1 MKYFSYIAAK
11 NVEKKFKKK
20 KLTLDHV
27 SLQVESACTSLSISP
42 TGDFLATAHVNYLGI
57 FLWANKTLY
66 SHIALRSINPLSQA
80 PYVDLPISMQT
91 DAAANLDTQ
100 LDELKLDEGDELN
113 GDYQSPSQLDEE
125 LITMSTLAASRWQN
139 LLNIDIVKK
148 RNKPIAPPK
157 KPKQAPFFLPTV
169 TGIDLQFDLSSV
181 SNPNGDDNSKLLMP
195 ENFQNLT
202 KFGEKLSEAKLS
214 GNYQQCADH
223 IIKIGPSMIDFEIK
237 SLHPDGGGSVC
248 LMLQFM
254 KMIEYMLNTN
264 LNFELAQTY
273 LGVFL
278 KAHGR
283 TIVEYSTLKDYL
295 KDIEVAQAKGWKV
308 LEQKLL
314 YGLGVVSNLRNF
326 VSNIK

>member
-1 MKYFSYIAAK
+1 
-11 NVEKKFKKK
+11 
-20 KLTLDHV
+20 
-27 SLQVESACTSLSISP
+27 
-42 TGDFLATAHVNYLGI
+42 
-57 FLWANKTLY
+57 
-66 SHIALRSINPLSQA
+66 
-80 PYVDLPISMQT
+80 MQS
-91 DAAANLDTQ
+91 DAATNLDTH
-100 LDELKLDEGDELN
+100 LTELKLDEGDELN
-113 GDYQSPSQLDEE
+113 GDYQSPAQLDDE

-169 TGIDLQFDLSSV
+169 SGFDLQFDLSSV
-181 SNPNGDDNSKLLMP
+181 STPNGDDNSKLLMP

-202 KFGEKLSEAKLS
+202 KFGETLSDAELS
-214 GNYQQCADH
+214 GNYQQCVDH
-223 IIKIGPSMIDFEIK
+223 ILNIGPSMIDFEIK
-237 SLHPDGGGSVC
+237 SLHPDGGGSVN

-254 KMIEYMLNTN
+254 QMIEYMLNTN

-283 TIVEYSTLKDYL
+283 TIAEHAQLKDHL
-295 KDIEVAQAKGWKV
+295 KCIEMAQDKGWKV

-326 VSNIK
+326 VSNSK